1 VAEPIDDAAR
11 LAAIVAYSND
21 AIISK
26 DLNGIIQT
34 WNRGAE
40 RLFGYTAEEA
50 IGQPISLIIPEDRRQ
65 EEQEVLSRIREGL
78 PVEHY
83 ETVRRGKDGRLIDIS
98 LMISPIRAADGRI
111 VGASKIARDI
121 TERKQLRARL
131 EEANRLKDEFLATL
145 SHELRTP
152 LNAVVGWAHM
162 LAREQV
168 PLETIRRGAEAILR
182 NAQTQAQIV
191 DDLLDTSRIVTGSLR
206 LAMKPVSI
214 AAVVREALEVVQ
226 PGAEGKRIHLVVEE
240 VVDCDLVGDPVR
252 LRQVMWNLLS
262 NGVKFT
268 PAGGTVRL
276 SVKAEGDEL
285 VLTVS
290 DTGQGITPEF
300 MPYVFD
306 RFRQEEGSIRRS
318 SGGLGLGLSIVKHIV
333 EGHGGRIEVESAGAG
348 KGTTF
353 TVRLPASASSKLKV

>member
-26 DLNGIIQT
+26 DLNGVIQT

-40 RLFGYTAEEA
+40 RIFGYTAEEA
-50 IGQPISLIIPEDRRQ
+50 IGRPISLIIPEDRLG
-65 EEQEVLSRIREGL
+65 EEDDVLTRIRVGH

-83 ETVRRGKDGRLIDIS
+83 ETVRRTKDGREINIS
-98 LMISPIRAADGRI
+98 LSISPIRTSDGRV

-121 TERKQLRARL
+121 TEQRQLRARI

-162 LAREQV
+162 LAREDV
-168 PLETIRRGAEAILR
+168 PMETIRRGAEAILR
-182 NAQTQAQIV
+182 NAQSQAQIV

-214 AAVVREALEVVQ
+214 GSVVREALEVVQ
-226 PGAEGKRIHLVVEE
+226 PGAEAKRVHLVVDDVIEF
-240 VVDCDLVGDPVR
+240 DLVGDPVR
-252 LRQVMWNLLS
+252 LRQVVWNLLS
-262 NGVKFT
+262 NGIKFT
-268 PAGGTVRL
+268 PQGGTVRL
-276 SVKAEGDEL
+276 TVGVEGDEL

-306 RFRQEEGSIRRS
+306 RFRQEEASVTRS
-318 SGGLGLGLSIVKHIV
+318 SGGLGLGLSIVKHII
-333 EGHGGRIEVESAGAG
+333 EGHGGRIDVVSAGAG

-353 TVRLPASASSKLKV
+353 TVRLPAAAQHNF